1 MANAPKENSDTN
13 QPIVPES
20 QEVVSNPGDLED
32 KQTVVT
38 STSTTWDAPL
48 PHPDD
53 FNAYPESIQDR
64 IMTRVEIESNH
75 RHEYQL
81 KELEV
86 AERMDKRKHITFSV
100 ISFAV
105 IIIGGL
111 LLWKG
116 DKESGLALAIIGSL
130 GILGRFLRM
139 LYNMVGDRDDKSKKN
154 GD

>member
-20 QEVVSNPGDLED
+20 QEVVPNSGDLEK
-32 KQTVVT
+32 KQTVSVT
-38 STSTTWDAPL
+38 AWSAPL
-48 PHPDD
+48 PPPQD
-53 FNAYPESIQDR
+53 FNAYPEPIQDR
-64 IMTRVEIESNH
+64 IMTMAENEGRH
-75 RHEYQL
+75 RYDYQQ
-81 KELEV
+81 KQLE
-86 AERMDKRKHITFSV
+86 AIERMDKRKHITFSA

-116 DKESGLALAIIGSL
+116 DKGSGLALAIIGSL

>member
-1 MANAPKENSDTN
+1 MTNAPKENSDTN

-20 QEVVSNPGDLED
+20 QEVVPSPSDLEK
-32 KQTVVT
+32 KQTVSVT
-38 STSTTWDAPL
+38 AWSAPL
-48 PHPDD
+48 PPPQD

-64 IMTRVEIESNH
+64 MMTIWEKEVHH
-75 RHEYQL
+75 RCDYRQ

-86 AERMDKRKHITFSV
+86 VERVDKRKHITFSV

-116 DKESGLALAIIGSL
+116 DKESGLVLAIIGSL
-130 GILGRFLRM
+130 SILKKFLRM
-139 LYNMVGDRDDKSKKN
+139 LYNMIFGDRNDKNKKN